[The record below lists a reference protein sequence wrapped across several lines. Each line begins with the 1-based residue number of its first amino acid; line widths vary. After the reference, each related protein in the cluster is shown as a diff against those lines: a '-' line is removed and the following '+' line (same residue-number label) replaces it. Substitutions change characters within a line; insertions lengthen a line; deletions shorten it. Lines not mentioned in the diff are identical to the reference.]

1 MAPPAESSNQSINE
15 GRNAFWRQGMEN
27 RTAVVGAD
35 HVHRSLSA
43 ATPFSMPMQEY
54 ATEAAWGWIWSR
66 PGLERKQRSLINLA
80 MLGVM
85 GKSVELGFH
94 VRGAVRNGLTEI
106 EIREVLLQVAC
117 YAGMPTGIEAFRV
130 AERVLSEMEE
140 KGELP
145 DGYRQKELD
154 NKPGES
160 GVGAA
165 GAA

>member
-1 MAPPAESSNQSINE
+1 MSKQSESAAAPEAIANAHE
-15 GRNAFWRQGMEN
+15 AFWQQGVEN

-35 HVHRSLSA
+35 HVERSLTS

-94 VRGAVRNGLTEI
+94 VRGAVRNGLSEI

-140 KGELP
+140 KEELP
-145 DGYRQKELD
+145 AGYRQKVHDKKL
-154 NKPGES
+154 PES
-160 GVGAA
+160 DTAA
-165 GAA
+165 S